1 MAVITIS
8 RQTGSGGDEIAALV
22 CKQMGYQYFDKAML
36 AKAASEETQSEVD
49 FLKFTE
55 EDFVKGSPLMNRLL
69 AAVGARSVVAGAG
82 TTATLPAAVGGSSG
96 AAAQMRTWAE
106 DASGQRSIQVV
117 QLDEH
122 RAIQLVQNAIRYVAS
137 QGNVV
142 IMGRGAQ
149 VILKDQPGTL
159 HVRIEAPWEDRVQRV
174 KLRYG
179 LRGEGART
187 EAQNFIARRDD
198 ASADYVRRFYDVNVK
213 DAQLYHLVVNTGKF
227 SIEAAAQLIMAAARL
242 VPA

>member
-22 CKQMGYQYFDKAML
+22 CKQLGYRYFDKAML
-36 AKAASEETQSEVD
+36 AKAASEDTQSEVD
-49 FLKFTE
+49 FLKFSE
-55 EDFVKGSPLMNRLL
+55 EDFVKGSALMNRLL
-69 AAVGARSVVAGAG
+69 SLTGANRESPV
-82 TTATLPAAVGGSSG
+82 
-96 AAAQMRTWAE
+96 AQMRIWAE
-106 DASGQRSIQVV
+106 DGHGQRSVQVV
-117 QLDEH
+117 QLDES
-122 RAIQLVQNAIRYVAS
+122 RAIQLVQNAIRYVAD

-149 VILKDQPGTL
+149 VILKDHRGAL

-174 KLRYG
+174 KQRYD

-187 EAQNFIARRDD
+187 EAQNLIARRDE

-213 DAQLYHLVVNTGKF
+213 DSQLYHLVINTGKL
-227 SIEAAAQLIMAAARL
+227 SVEATAGLIAAAAKAVSA
-242 VPA
+242 

>member
-22 CKQMGYQYFDKAML
+22 CKQLGYRYFDKAML
-36 AKAASEETQSEVD
+36 AKAASEDTQSEVD
-49 FLKFTE
+49 FLKFSE
-55 EDFVKGSPLMNRLL
+55 EDFVKGSALMNRLL
-69 AAVGARSVVAGAG
+69 SLTGANRESPV
-82 TTATLPAAVGGSSG
+82 
-96 AAAQMRTWAE
+96 AQMRIWAE
-106 DASGQRSIQVV
+106 DGHGQRSVQVV
-117 QLDEH
+117 QLDES
-122 RAIQLVQNAIRYVAS
+122 RAIQLVQNAIRYVAD

-149 VILKDQPGTL
+149 VILKDHRGAL

-174 KLRYG
+174 KQRYD

-187 EAQNFIARRDD
+187 EAQNLIARRDE

-213 DAQLYHLVVNTGKF
+213 DSKLYHLVINTGKL
-227 SIEAAAQLIMAAARL
+227 SVEAAAGLIAAAAKA
-242 VPA
+242 VSA

>member
-22 CKQMGYQYFDKAML
+22 CKQLGYRYFDKAML
-36 AKAASEETQSEVD
+36 AKAASEETQSDVD
-49 FLKFTE
+49 FLKFAE

-69 AAVGARSVVAGAG
+69 ALAGASRE
-82 TTATLPAAVGGSSG
+82 APV
-96 AAAQMRTWAE
+96 AQLRTWSETAN
-106 DASGQRSIQVV
+106 GQRTIQVV
-117 QLDEH
+117 QLDES
-122 RAIQLVQNAIRYVAS
+122 RAIQLVQSAIHHVAA

-149 VILKDQPGTL
+149 IILKDHPGAL

-174 KLRYG
+174 KARYD

-187 EAQNFIARRDD
+187 EAQNLIARRDE
-198 ASADYVRRFYDVNVK
+198 ASADYVRRFYDVNIK
-213 DAQLYHLVVNTGKF
+213 DAQLYHLVINTGRVPVETAADL
-227 SIEAAAQLIMAAARL
+227 IVAAAKAVSA
-242 VPA
+242 

>member
-55 EDFVKGSPLMNRLL
+55 EDFVKGSDLMNRL
-69 AAVGARSVVAGAG
+69 V
-82 TTATLPAAVGGSSG
+82 TALSGPATNTLPAAPRAGG
-96 AAAQMRTWAE
+96 AAAQIRTWAE
-106 DASGQRSIQVV
+106 DASGQRSAQVV
-117 QLDEH
+117 QLDER

-149 VILKDQPGTL
+149 VILRDQPGTL
-159 HVRIEAPWEDRVQRV
+159 HVRIEAPWEDRVQRI
-174 KLRYG
+174 KLRYD

-187 EAQNFIARRDD
+187 QAQNFIARRDD
-198 ASADYVRRFYDVNVK
+198 ASTDYVRRFYDVNIK
-213 DAQLYHLVVNTGKF
+213 DAQLYHLVVNTGKL
-227 SIEAAAQLIMAAARL
+227 SIEAAAQLIAAAAKL
-242 VPA
+242 LPA